1 MIVGALKFPVGP
13 SIKGVIE
20 ALLSSFIIK
29 ELIFLPLKITISDAL
44 SKSAPASVSPSF
56 LLAEISSA
64 ILIEFASRNLDALV
78 QVVHPFRK

>member
-1 MIVGALKFPVGP
+1 MIVGALRFPVGP
-13 SIKGVIE
+13 NIKGVIE
-20 ALLSSFIIK
+20 SFFSSFIIK

-44 SKSAPASVSPSF
+44 FKRVSASVSPSF

-64 ILIEFASRNLDALV
+64 MSIEFASRNLDALV

>member
-1 MIVGALKFPVGP
+1 MIVGALRFPVGP
-13 SIKGVIE
+13 NIKGVIE
-20 ALLSSFIIK
+20 SFFSSFIIK

-44 SKSAPASVSPSF
+44 FKRTSASVSLSF

-64 ILIEFASRNLDALV
+64 ISIEFASRNLDALV

>member
-1 MIVGALKFPVGP
+1 MIVGALRFPVGP
-13 SIKGVIE
+13 NIKGVIE
-20 ALLSSFIIK
+20 SFFSSFIIK

-44 SKSAPASVSPSF
+44 FKRASASVSPSF

-64 ILIEFASRNLDALV
+64 MSIEFAPRNLDALV